1 MQSLLL
7 EVDDIALSLHG
18 HLQTFG
24 AIHVG
29 EIIKLK
35 NENKITEWHKRAFR
49 KMEEMLFEVGSP
61 ADWAFTLC
69 SLTDSVSFF
78 LKITKESRI
87 TVFIKNFVFENYARK
102 LRGAKRVA
110 LIASLCACVHYD
122 TKPYR
127 SEGILGAAETRV
139 YKSIVDD
146 TLDKFGVGSE
156 KNLTDEV
163 RIYLAFMCL
172 ITADV
177 VKHVENNN
185 AKCLN
190 YIAKANLKSAAN
202 SSRFFGLWE
211 FLILYSKMI
220 QDDEQHEKEFQGLQE
235 CAILLPD
242 CQGRWMKGFCAIR
255 NGKFPDCFVNTCF
268 KRLGISCQRC

>member
-1 MQSLLL
+1 MMQSLFKDT
-7 EVDDIALSLHG
+7 DDIALRLQG
-18 HLQTFG
+18 HLQIFG

-29 EIIKLK
+29 EVIKLEAK
-35 NENKITEWHKRAFR
+35 SESNFVSWDSGDYR
-49 KMEEMLFEVGSP
+49 KLAEVLIDKGSP

-69 SLTDSVSFF
+69 SLTDSVSFRM
-78 LKITKESRI
+78 KILRKSDFTG
-87 TVFIKNFVFENYARK
+87 FIRNFVFENYALK

-110 LIASLCACVHYD
+110 FIANLCACMHYD

-127 SEGILGAAETRV
+127 LEGMLSDAETRV
-139 YKSIVDD
+139 YKLKSMVDD

-156 KNLTDEV
+156 KNPTDEV
-163 RIYLAFMCL
+163 GVYLAFMCL

-190 YIAKANLKSAAN
+190 YIAKADLKSCDN
-202 SSRFFGLWE
+202 KSRFFGLRE

-220 QDDEQHEKEFQGLQE
+220 QDDEQREK
-235 CAILLPD
+235 
-242 CQGRWMKGFCAIR
+242 
-255 NGKFPDCFVNTCF
+255 
-268 KRLGISCQRC
+268 